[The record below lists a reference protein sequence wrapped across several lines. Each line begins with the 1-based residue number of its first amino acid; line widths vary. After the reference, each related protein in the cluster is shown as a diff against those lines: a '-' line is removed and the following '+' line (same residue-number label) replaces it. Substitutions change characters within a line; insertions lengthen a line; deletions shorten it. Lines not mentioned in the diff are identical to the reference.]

1 MTEAEAFSLSITKP
15 KGRRTGAFDWLT
27 GGKPTNIL
35 AKLCSISTVNILFQP
50 CEIDSSKSVNSKF
63 PIIVWVAN
71 KVFGLM
77 LGFLHCEVLKVENNR
92 EAKYPPLILENL
104 KPLRKKNSSATEDDT
119 PD

>member
-1 MTEAEAFSLSITKP
+1 
-15 KGRRTGAFDWLT
+15 
-27 GGKPTNIL
+27 
-35 AKLCSISTVNILFQP
+35 
-50 CEIDSSKSVNSKF
+50 
-63 PIIVWVAN
+63 
-71 KVFGLM
+71 M